1 MKMSNL
7 KEVRWKQRFEN
18 YKKSYDL
25 LEKYVDQSTY
35 TELEQAGLIQIFEM
49 SFELSWK
56 VIKDYLESEGYEI
69 SSPREAIKKAFE
81 IGLIQDG
88 EVWLEALV
96 SRNTSVH
103 TYDKSKIE
111 ALVDVVKEEYY
122 PLLKSLKEALEER
135 E

>member
-1 MKMSNL
+1 MSNL

-18 YKKSYDL
+18 YKKFYDL

>member
-7 KEVRWKQRFEN
+7 KEIRWKQRFEN

-69 SSPREAIKKAFE
+69 ISPREAIKKAFE

>member
-18 YKKSYDL
+18 YKKFYDL